1 MSVYEE
7 NFCRAVDTIIAERLK
22 ELTFDKTIN
31 CTIIELADKENGK
44 YYVTDGSSKFYA
56 YVNDDKASY
65 RKNTSVQVLIPEG
78 NFNNKKL
85 IIGKTTEDDESSWQ
99 LAVNQFLS
107 VSTEKLNLGVQPE
120 EIGFKVNNSIVSD
133 QLIGSMEVSIPAEV
147 SALVFSAEFRTD
159 FFETLLSTDEIVE
172 GTYGL
177 KACLK
182 TENQDYWIEMT
193 NFDIAGDSYKLGIYL
208 TYSKIFDIIQID
220 KPIESIMIYFYQ
232 KNDFKQKINEI
243 IEDYIPTEKNN
254 IFIKNINFQFGYPK
268 ETYSSSG
275 LEVYTTADST
285 YAEDQTEEE
294 LQKTLKAKWT
304 KNFEDKLINIEDPNK
319 LGSNELI
326 WYESINDS
334 EDWVE
339 MSRSTLNNFSITV
352 QLNINNHKQKYKAK
366 IVNADEEEIESNIF
380 EFSRSLSVKNNLKI
394 KLLQKVKDEQ
404 SENGYRYVD
413 VLNFINNTSME
424 PITEVVGSAEY
435 DLFKILIEL
444 RGYDGKKKEIEENY
458 TLNVESLFADYNWS
472 GSDYV
477 SNSIFINSSS
487 SKININAEGVIESN
501 EFKILKTFQK
511 NKTHVFRFTLST
523 STAQYEQVYSFGYKI
538 WNYQQNNIN
547 CSAEDLS
554 SNLNFSNNKIV
565 YDNKGALNNYFN
577 SELYLR
583 NLQGELKLV
592 DIEVYYP
599 EEYTFTNALSIY
611 DKKLSPPQKFIW
623 GDNIALL
630 VQFKQNGE
638 ILYTIPIIMEQEK
651 YTLEQEADWVITH
664 INDDGRA
671 NIFTANLGFGEKNK
685 NGTFSGVYLGN
696 LNKDQGLFS
705 IENGRLNLGIS
716 TKGVLLGDN
725 WRIASSYV
733 RDDGSSYP
741 LDIGGFIGR
750 FPGGTANAFFL
761 SERGVGAYID
771 GTLQSLQHFL
781 FLRSKLG
788 IYFKRGEWK
797 NGAASWYPV
806 NHARYNIPLSNG
818 DVFYDSNIGYYRDG
832 SNANSDIL
840 SFGAYFYGTTSSGSD
855 KRLKNN
861 IFSFDEKYENFYNQ
875 LQPCTFEYRDTPGKQ
890 SNGFIAQD
898 VERALKQ
905 SGIDKNQ
912 NIISVM
918 ADGYYAL
925 TYQDFIPLNTWQIQK
940 LKNRVNEL
948 ELEVQELK
956 TLIKEK
962 MEHDIK

>member
-107 VSTEKLNLGVQPE
+107 ISTEKLNLGVQPE

-220 KPIESIMIYFYQ
+220 KPIESIIIYFYQ

-334 EDWVE
+334 EDWIE

-366 IVNADEEEIESNIF
+366 IVNADEEEIESNVF

-404 SENGYRYVD
+404 SESGYRYVD

-424 PITEVVGSAEY
+424 PITEVVGSSEY

-472 GSDYV
+472 GSDYI

-523 STAQYEQVYSFGYKI
+523 STAQYEQIYSFGYKI

-651 YTLEQEADWVITH
+651 YTLEQEADWAITH

-671 NIFTANLGFGEKNK
+671 NVFTANLGFGEKNK
-685 NGTFSGVYLGN
+685 NGTFSGIYFGKYN
-696 LNKDQGLFS
+696 QDQGLFS
-705 IENGRLNLGIS
+705 IENGKLNMKIGKNGTSFGKWQIVADYPSASPTWSTPEVIKLFPSRSSGAFFGFRAGTGEKVLYLSELG
-716 TKGVLLGDN
+716 LEAHMGDVGHKWFSVYFN
-725 WRIASSYV
+725 
-733 RDDGSSYP
+733 
-741 LDIGGFIGR
+741 
-750 FPGGTANAFFL
+750 NAF
-761 SERGVGAYID
+761 GVYRDSG
-771 GTLQSLQHFL
+771 LQEDNITYGPVGNH
-781 FLRSKLG
+781 KV
-788 IYFKRGEWK
+788 IIK
-797 NGAASWYPV
+797 NG
-806 NHARYNIPLSNG
+806 L
-818 DVFYDSNIGYYRDG
+818 
-832 SNANSDIL
+832 
-840 SFGAYFYGTTSSGSD
+840 
-855 KRLKNN
+855 LKNCKLWGGADITSDESLKTN
-861 IFSFDEKYENFYNQ
+861 IQFFDDKFEIFYND
-875 LQPCTFEYRDTPGKQ
+875 LQPCCYNWIESLNKI

-898 VERALKQ
+898 VLK
-905 SGIDKNQ
+905 SLEKINIEKDKQTLVKEDDHGLLYLN
-912 NIISVM
+912 
-918 ADGYYAL
+918 Y
-925 TYQDFIPLNTWQIQK
+925 TEFIPLNTWQIQQ
-940 LKNRVNEL
+940 LKKRVNNL

-956 TLIKEK
+956 TFIKEK
-962 MEHDIK
+962 MEYEIK

>member
-85 IIGKTTEDDESSWQ
+85 IIGKSTEDDESSWQ

-107 VSTEKLNLGVQPE
+107 VSTEKLNLGVQSE

-366 IVNADEEEIESNIF
+366 IVNADEEEIESNVF

-404 SENGYRYVD
+404 SESGYRYVD

-424 PITEVVGSAEY
+424 PITEVVGSSEY

-651 YTLEQEADWVITH
+651 YTLEQEADWAITH

-671 NIFTANLGFGEKNK
+671 NVFTANLGFGEKNK
-685 NGTFSGVYLGN
+685 NGTFSGIYFGKYN
-696 LNKDQGLFS
+696 QDQGLFS
-705 IENGRLNLGIS
+705 IENGKLNMKIDKNGTSFGKWQIVADYPSASPTWSTPEVIKLFPSRSSGAFFGFRAGTGEKVLYLSELG
-716 TKGVLLGDN
+716 LEAHMGDVGHKWFSVYFN
-725 WRIASSYV
+725 
-733 RDDGSSYP
+733 
-741 LDIGGFIGR
+741 
-750 FPGGTANAFFL
+750 NAF
-761 SERGVGAYID
+761 GVYRDSG
-771 GTLQSLQHFL
+771 LQEDNTTYGPVGNH
-781 FLRSKLG
+781 KV
-788 IYFKRGEWK
+788 IIK
-797 NGAASWYPV
+797 NGFLKNCKLWGGA
-806 NHARYNIPLSNG
+806 
-818 DVFYDSNIGYYRDG
+818 
-832 SNANSDIL
+832 DI
-840 SFGAYFYGTTSSGSD
+840 TSD
-855 KRLKNN
+855 KSLKTN
-861 IFSFDEKYENFYNQ
+861 IQFFDDKFEIFYND
-875 LQPCTFEYRDTPGKQ
+875 LQPCCYNWTESLNKI

-898 VERALKQ
+898 VLK
-905 SGIDKNQ
+905 SLEKINIEKDKQTLVKEDDHGLLYLN
-912 NIISVM
+912 
-918 ADGYYAL
+918 Y
-925 TYQDFIPLNTWQIQK
+925 TEFIPLNTWQIQQ
-940 LKNRVNEL
+940 LKKRVNNL

-956 TLIKEK
+956 TFIKEK
-962 MEHDIK
+962 MEYEIK